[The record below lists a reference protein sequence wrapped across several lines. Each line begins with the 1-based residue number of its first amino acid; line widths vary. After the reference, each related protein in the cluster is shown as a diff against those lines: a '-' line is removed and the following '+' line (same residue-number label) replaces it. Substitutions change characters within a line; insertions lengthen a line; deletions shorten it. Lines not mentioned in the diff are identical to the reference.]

1 MTAFIIIIIYLL
13 CIYLPKRKVTPV
25 TVSVDS
31 DSNTQFSWKMHFTKW
46 LLQGIKP
53 HVVNHGILT
62 KLTSLIHLYSSF
74 FFFYNSLTTKQ
85 LSTKAKFN

>member
-1 MTAFIIIIIYLL
+1 M
-13 CIYLPKRKVTPV
+13 

-31 DSNTQFSWKMHFTKW
+31 DSNTIFMKMRFTKW

-62 KLTSLIHLYSSF
+62 KLSSLIHLYSSF
-74 FFFYNSLTTKQ
+74 FYNSLTIKQ
-85 LSTKAKFN
+85 RSTKSKVQLKASYEIMR